1 MEHPM
6 NPMPAISN
14 IKTDD
19 FESYEESLE
28 DESNIQLKG
37 DYIPSLEETER
48 FLIERAL
55 EVFDGNRRKAS
66 ETLGI
71 SERTL
76 YRKLDQFGLDKK

>member
-6 NPMPAISN
+6 NQMPAISN

-37 DYIPSLEETER
+37 DYMPSLEETER